1 MLESTSAGALFAHN
15 LKLHRSRLGVSQV
28 ELSLYAG
35 LARNTVGFIENKAPS
50 VHLDTINRLAI
61 SLDVDPCLLLST
73 TERTNVGPYEER
85 KLDECVAKN
94 LKRFRSRLKLTQEE
108 VAVAAGLARN
118 YAYKI
123 EGRHVRVTL
132 DTLDAIA
139 RSLGVPT
146 WQLLA

>member
-1 MLESTSAGALFAHN
+1 MSESTSARALFARN

-50 VHLDTINRLAI
+50 VHLDTINRLAT

-73 TERTNVGPYEER
+73 TERTNVGTYEER

-94 LKRFRSRLKLTQEE
+94 LNRFRGRLKLTQEDAAI
-108 VAVAAGLARN
+108 VA
-118 YAYKI
+118 
-123 EGRHVRVTL
+123 
-132 DTLDAIA
+132 
-139 RSLGVPT
+139 
-146 WQLLA
+146 